1 MPPTVDASNSCIPLT
16 SPLAHLSPPLP
27 TTTRGEPTV
36 LDGNPGRL
44 NSDRPIIVYGS
55 GRLVVVRE
63 LGEEGSSNND
73 NKTFVYRGH
82 MATVTCARFS
92 PSGCYVASADVRG
105 KLRVWSWDN
114 DEHLCK
120 LDLNVLTGPI
130 RCIAWDFES
139 KRICF
144 AGERSDASSDC
155 VRVIQWDTGVTCGE
169 LAQHSRGRASSCDL
183 KPNRPMRL
191 VTGGM
196 DDSRVYCNAGP
207 PFKRVTD
214 GVPTESVHVKGAVNG
229 LRYSADGRWWFRW
242 VQTRPWQSDGTAKLL
257 SAEPLEVVHTWDVV
271 EFLGA
276 SRGESV
282 PIGAM
287 VVGCTF
293 AKNDIPVVVTIN
305 GEISLL
311 PKPPLFT
318 TGLDAY
324 QKLTGHVA
332 PIAGMAIDNTRG
344 LVYTADTDGVLCQY
358 SLATGEPI
366 QRFSS
371 QGSTDLL
378 GKMHGE
384 ATISC
389 LTVVAGGSVLTAGWD
404 DAVRI
409 IDSEGQVVERSIA
422 MPAQP
427 NAMATGTQL
436 TAVVTVGGLVLI
448 QNGDAVSPL
457 NVLGYNA
464 LSVCVSS
471 DDSTIYVGGEDCQIH
486 VYRVSSSFALDEVH
500 IIEGAH
506 LKPVHALSLSNDA
519 TKLASADVRDV
530 CVWDLSKAY
539 SPIISKSRWCFL
551 HPTHYQFG
559 LVTRRQGPCEW
570 WCRRFNLPVE
580 FDKAHE
586 AHSLRIFASRWSY
599 GIGVLS
605 GETVKGCGQLISV
618 GADSCVNQWMCNLIL
633 PPNLHKTTQ
642 RIGVNS

>member
-1 MPPTVDASNSCIPLT
+1 
-16 SPLAHLSPPLP
+16 
-27 TTTRGEPTV
+27 
-36 LDGNPGRL
+36 
-44 NSDRPIIVYGS
+44 
-55 GRLVVVRE
+55 
-63 LGEEGSSNND
+63 
-73 NKTFVYRGH
+73 
-82 MATVTCARFS
+82 
-92 PSGCYVASADVRG
+92 
-105 KLRVWSWDN
+105 
-114 DEHLCK
+114 
-120 LDLNVLTGPI
+120 
-130 RCIAWDFES
+130 
-139 KRICF
+139 
-144 AGERSDASSDC
+144 
-155 VRVIQWDTGVTCGE
+155 
-169 LAQHSRGRASSCDL
+169 
-183 KPNRPMRL
+183 MRL

-229 LRYSADGRWWFRW
+229 LRYSAGGTMVVSVGSDKTVAVYDGKTMALKSKLENVHHGTIYACAWNSAD
-242 VQTRPWQSDGTAKLL
+242 THILTCSADGTAKLL

-276 SRGESV
+276 LRGESV

-311 PKPPLFT
+311 PKPPMFT

-324 QKLTGHVA
+324 RKLTGHVA
-332 PIAGMAIDNTRG
+332 PIAGMAIDDTRG
-344 LVYTADTDGVLCQY
+344 LLYTADTDGVLCQY

-366 QRFSS
+366 QRFRS

-409 IDSEGQVVERSIA
+409 IDSEGQVAERSIA

-457 NVLGYNA
+457 NALGYNA

-506 LKPVHALSLSNDA
+506 LKPVHALSLSNDE

-530 CVWDLSKAY
+530 CVWDVSKAY
-539 SPIISKSRWCFL
+539 SPIISKSRWCFHTQRITSL
-551 HPTHYQFG
+551 AWSPDDKVLASGGADDSIYLWSLTKPMKRIHYAFSHRGGVTG
-559 LVTRRQGPCEW
+559 LAFYQ
-570 WCRRFNLPVE
+570 
-580 FDKAHE
+580 
-586 AHSLRIFASRWSY
+586 
-599 GIGVLS
+599 
-605 GETVKGCGQLISV
+605 GETAKGCGQLISV
-618 GADSCVNQWMCNLIL
+618 GADSCVNQWDVQPDIAS
-633 PPNLHKTTQ
+633 KFA
-642 RIGVNS
+642 